1 MERFTE
7 SWETLSAGVVTSGV
21 KSSGMK
27 YKSYRLGYLLLI
39 TFNKKEQLLG
49 RSREKD
55 AGVQEDQQVTVT
67 LQGSVVGEEGS
78 WEGWTLAKQTER

>member
-1 MERFTE
+1 MERFIE
-7 SWETLSAGVVTSGV
+7 SWETLSTGVVTSGV

-27 YKSYRLGYLLLI
+27 CKSYRLGYLLLI
-39 TFNKKEQLLG
+39 TCNG

-78 WEGWTLAKQTER
+78 WEGWTLVKQTER